1 MRLQLV
7 TALAVACVASS
18 ASSASADGTLSMRGV
33 YYKERATRVIQPM
46 LDGAFDVGTKGLV
59 TGHFLVD
66 AITSASASSGAENAT
81 PFTENRVE
89 GGLGYTH
96 EVDRFRLGAEAKYST
111 ESDYR
116 SVFVGV
122 RAEVDLAQ
130 KNTVLGIGGGFAAD
144 QISAASDQGGL
155 AQPTIM
161 CTPTESAQECSLN
174 TMIAFASAS
183 QILSRNL
190 VVGVTLDVSRLDG
203 YQANP
208 YRTAITD
215 MGEAAERHPTLRTR
229 EAGAISV
236 RYFVPSSQTTLIGAY
251 RYYRDTWKVHA
262 HTPEVR
268 IVQQVGFSAD
278 ASVRYRYHSQD
289 GAFFYRDRYATSD
302 ITMQPYLTDDV
313 KLDTFTGHTFEAKLG
328 ILGDS
333 FGMEGR
339 WAGARFEGILSY
351 ILQHPRF
358 GNAIT
363 AQVALTVPFEY

>member
-1 MRLQLV
+1 MRLQL
-7 TALAVACVASS
+7 ALAVAVVSIAGT
-18 ASSASADGTLSMRGV
+18 AAADGTLSMRGV

-46 LDGAFDVGTKGLV
+46 LDGAFDVGEKGLV

-81 PFTENRVE
+81 PFTENRLE
-89 GGLGYTH
+89 GGIAYTR
-96 EVDRFRLGAEAKYST
+96 EIDRFRVSGQTKYST

-116 SVFVGV
+116 SLFVGL

-130 KNTVLGIGGGFAAD
+130 KNTVLGLGGGYASD
-144 QISAASDQGGL
+144 KISAASDQGGL

-161 CTPTESAQECSLN
+161 CSTTESASECSLG

-215 MGEAAERHPTLRTR
+215 MGEAAERHPTERTR
-229 EAGAISV
+229 QAGAVSA
-236 RYFVPSSQTTLIGAY
+236 RYFIPSSQTTVIGAY
-251 RYYRDTWKVHA
+251 RYYRDNWKVHA
-262 HTPEVR
+262 HTPEIR
-268 IVQQVGFSAD
+268 IVQLVGYAAD
-278 ASVRYRYHSQD
+278 ASIRYRYHSQD

-302 ITMQPYLTDDV
+302 PGVQPFITDDV
-313 KLDTFTGHTFEAKLG
+313 KLDSYTGHTFEAKLG
-328 ILGDS
+328 ILGET
-333 FGMEGR
+333 FGMQER
-339 WAGARFEGILSY
+339 WSGARFEGILSY
-351 ILQHPRF
+351 VLQHPRF

>member
-1 MRLQLV
+1 MRLQLI
-7 TALAVACVASS
+7 ALALAIA
-18 ASSASADGTLSMRGV
+18 APAAADGTLSMRGV

-66 AITSASASSGAENAT
+66 AITSASASSGAENSK

-89 GGLGYTH
+89 GGVAYTH
-96 EVDRFRLGAEAKYST
+96 EIDQFRVSGEAKYST

-116 SVFVGV
+116 SLFVGV

-130 KNTVLGIGGGFAAD
+130 KNTVLGLGGGYSGD
-144 QISAASDQGGL
+144 KISAGSAQGL
-155 AQPTIM
+155 AQPTLM
-161 CTPTESAQECSLN
+161 CSPTESASECSLD
-174 TMIAFASAS
+174 TLIGFASAS

-190 VVGVTLDVSRLDG
+190 VIGVTLDVSKLDG

-215 MGEAAERHPTLRTR
+215 MGEAAERHPTERTR
-229 EAGAISV
+229 EAAAVSL
-236 RYFVPSSQTTLIGAY
+236 RYFVPASQTTFIGAY

-262 HTPEVR
+262 HTPEIR
-268 IVQQVGFSAD
+268 IVQQVGYSAD

-313 KLDTFTGHTFEAKLG
+313 KLDSFTGHTFEAKLG
-328 ILGDS
+328 ILGDA
-333 FGMEGR
+333 FGMKDR